1 MWRVTTAACVVCAVF
16 VLSISQLVAAVVV
29 PISVIVG
36 GNTSCSLV
44 SGKRI
49 IPAVEVALETISHRI
64 VNDKYA
70 NFSLTCVFSY
80 LGCSEPLRADV
91 AAVSA
96 LYHKGEVAAFLGPPC
111 LDALVAA
118 ADLSAAWN
126 LPLLSPSA
134 NSDVLHDKER
144 FRTLTQVAYQTST
157 LQDFVV
163 TLFER
168 FQWKTT
174 VIIFDLAQRDLAL
187 TIAHALHARHVEA
200 HAHLL
205 ASESSVGIQNML
217 EEESTV
223 SRIIFISAD
232 GNLVRKIMIS
242 AYHLGMVSG
251 DYVFFS
257 YHPFNNTKSFGRDS
271 WNQGDEYDDILK
283 VAYRAL
289 MTIRLF
295 EPTTAEYVAFQH
307 EINDRMQRYYN
318 FTPEPGDEVNFFAT
332 SFHDALILY
341 SLAINETLH
350 EGGDI
355 RDGMALREK
364 MWNRTFQGISGE
376 VGITANGDRVAVYSL
391 WDMTDTENGIFEVV
405 ADYYGISQEIKF
417 HKPIIWHGETGE
429 VPRDTPICGFYNEN
443 PDCNPQENNTVLM
456 VSTILAACLVLISV
470 CVMFVVYR
478 RMKLNSELMNMSWKI
493 RYEDLVF
500 TDTFRSVS
508 SSIRSLSIGSAD
520 ADGNNRRQIFTKVA
534 QYEGRTVALK
544 PLYAEKLEL
553 TMSLLKEFRKLRR
566 MEHSNVVRFVGACID
581 GPDDLKNAIIT
592 EYCNKGSLQDI
603 LENDALKLDTD
614 FKNSLLL
621 DVGQGLHFLHHSELG
636 VHGRLRSSNCVV
648 DSRFVIKLADFG
660 LLAYRDHTSADE
672 GRAEMTKSLWKA
684 PEYLRQPSKAPTKEG
699 DIYAIG
705 IIMQEVVTRGLPFDQ
720 ERRANMDIKA
730 ILEKLT
736 SPPPSSKPFRPQVV
750 SGDCSPQMHA
760 IMAKCWQEA
769 PADRISSDA
778 LLSEMK
784 KMCKGGSGGI
794 MDNLLN
800 RMEAYANNLEGLVE
814 ERTSAFLEE
823 KKRAETLLYEVLPK
837 SVADQLKVGSPVN
850 PESYDSVTIFFSDI
864 VGFTEL
870 SSRSNP
876 MQVVNL
882 LNDLYTCF
890 DETIGNFDVYKVET
904 IGDAYMVVS
913 GLPIRNG
920 NAHASH
926 VANMALALLGSVGT
940 FKVSHR
946 PDWKLRLRAGI
957 HSGACVAGVV
967 GLKMPRYCL
976 FGDTVNTAS
985 RMESNGEP
993 LKIHISDSTAGI
1005 LREEDVFDIEDR
1017 GEIEIKGKGL
1027 QKTYW
1032 LMGQK

>member
-1 MWRVTTAACVVCAVF
+1 MVSFFKQLAFFFDWKLVVILRVDFDFF
-16 VLSISQLVAAVVV
+16 VLPS
-29 PISVIVG
+29 
-36 GNTSCSLV
+36 N
-44 SGKRI
+44 
-49 IPAVEVALETISHRI
+49 ALENGLRE
-64 VNDKYA
+64 A
-70 NFSLTCVFSY
+70 GFRSY
-80 LGCSEPLRADV
+80 VIHLEWFD
-91 AAVSA
+91 
-96 LYHKGEVAAFLGPPC
+96 EVQPA
-111 LDALVAA
+111 
-118 ADLSAAWN
+118 
-126 LPLLSPSA
+126 
-134 NSDVLHDKER
+134 
-144 FRTLTQVAYQTST
+144 
-157 LQDFVV
+157 
-163 TLFER
+163 
-168 FQWKTT
+168 
-174 VIIFDLAQRDLAL
+174 
-187 TIAHALHARHVEA
+187 
-200 HAHLL
+200 
-205 ASESSVGIQNML
+205 L
-217 EEESTV
+217 EEAALNG
-223 SRIIFISAD
+223 RIIFISAD

-295 EPTTAEYVAFQH
+295 EPTTDEYVAFQH

-364 MWNRTFQGISGE
+364 MWNRTFQGIGGE

-391 WDMTDTENGIFEVV
+391 WDMTDTENGVFEVV
-405 ADYYGISQEIKF
+405 ADYYGITQEIKF
-417 HKPIIWHGETGE
+417 RKPIIWHGGNGE

-443 PDCNPQENNTVLM
+443 PECNPKENNTVLL
-456 VSTILAACLVLISV
+456 VSTILAACLVIISV

-478 RMKLNSELMNMSWKI
+478 RMKLNSEIMNMSWKI
-493 RYEDLVF
+493 RYDELIF
-500 TDTFRSVS
+500 TNTFRSTS
-508 SSIRSLSIGSAD
+508 SSIRSLSMGSLD
-520 ADGNNRRQIFTKVA
+520 ADGTNRKQIFTKVA
-534 QYEGRTVALK
+534 QYEGRMVALK

-553 TMSLLKEFRKLRR
+553 TMTLLKEFRKLRR

-581 GPDDLKNAIIT
+581 GPDNSKNTFIT
-592 EYCNKGSLQDI
+592 EYCSKGSLQDI
-603 LENDALKLDTD
+603 LENDALKLDAD
-614 FKNSLLL
+614 FKRSLLL
-621 DVGQGLHFLHHSELG
+621 DVVQGLNYIHHSEMG

-660 LLAYRDHTSADE
+660 LLTYRDKPSEQAD
-672 GRAEMTKSLWKA
+672 MTKMLWKA
-684 PEYLRQPSKAPTKEG
+684 PELLRQPSKAVTKEG
-699 DIYAIG
+699 DVYAVG
-705 IIMQEVVTRGLPFDQ
+705 IIIQEVVTRGLPFDQ
-720 ERRANMDIKA
+720 ERHANMDIKA
-730 ILEKLT
+730 ILEKLIT
-736 SPPPSSKPFRPQVV
+736 IPQSSKPFRPKVPA
-750 SGDCSPQMHA
+750 GDCSSEMHA
-760 IMAKCWQEA
+760 IMAKCWEEA
-769 PADRISSDA
+769 PSDRPSSDA
-778 LLSEMK
+778 VLSDMK
-784 KMCKGGSGGI
+784 RMCKGGSGGI
-794 MDNLLN
+794 LDNLLN

-837 SVADQLKVGSPVN
+837 SVADQLKTGSPVH
-850 PESYDSVTIFFSDI
+850 PEAYDSVTIFFSDI

-870 SSRSNP
+870 SSRSTP
-876 MQVVNL
+876 MQVVAL

-920 NAHASH
+920 NAHATH
-926 VANMALALLGSVGT
+926 VAKMALALLASVGT

-946 PDWKLRLRAGI
+946 PDWKLLLRAGI

-993 LKIHISDSTAGI
+993 LKIHISSSTSAI
-1005 LREEDVFDIEDR
+1005 LRESDVFNIEER
-1017 GEIEIKGKGL
+1017 GEIEMKGKGKQL
-1027 QKTYW
+1027 TYW
-1032 LMGQK
+1032 LLGQK

>member
-1 MWRVTTAACVVCAVF
+1 MIIAINKIDR
-16 VLSISQLVAAVVV
+16 LVE
-29 PISVIVG
+29 
-36 GNTSCSLV
+36 
-44 SGKRI
+44 SG
-49 IPAVEVALETISHRI
+49 E
-64 VNDKYA
+64 YA
-70 NFSLTCVFSY
+70 NFTFEWVNSPT
-80 LGCSEPLRADV
+80 GCDRPKRTS
-91 AAVSA
+91 AAVA
-96 LYHKGEVAAFLGPPC
+96 GEFYFEQGVVAFFGPACSSSLITVGDFAASLNVPIFSGTAGAVELEDKARYTTLTQTVYRTGTMSEMVVGLFHHYGWGFCVLLQGAFGFFERAA
-111 LDALVAA
+111 DALKDGFRA
-118 ADLSAAWN
+118 ADLG
-126 LPLLSPSA
+126 L
-134 NSDVLHDKER
+134 
-144 FRTLTQVAYQTST
+144 FTLY
-157 LQDFVV
+157 
-163 TLFER
+163 
-168 FQWKTT
+168 
-174 VIIFDLAQRDLAL
+174 FDNYEDDLEGML
-187 TIAHALHARHVEA
+187 TEA
-200 HAHLL
+200 SWH
-205 ASESSVGIQNML
+205 
-217 EEESTV
+217 